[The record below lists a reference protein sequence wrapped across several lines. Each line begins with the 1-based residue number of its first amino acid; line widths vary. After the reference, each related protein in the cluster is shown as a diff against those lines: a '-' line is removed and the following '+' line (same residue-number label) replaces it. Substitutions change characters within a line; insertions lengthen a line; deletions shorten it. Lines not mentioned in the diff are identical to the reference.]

1 MFPTKAWVERIV
13 ILGYPLEPYRVMI
26 SLGAGSEEL
35 MFDYKSSNKALT
47 IRRPGI
53 NILEDFSI
61 TIYDG

>member
-1 MFPTKAWVERIV
+1 MRLTKYIIV
-13 ILGYPLEPYRVMI
+13 IALPA
-26 SLGAGSEEL
+26 GAGSEEL

-47 IRRPGI
+47 VRRPGI